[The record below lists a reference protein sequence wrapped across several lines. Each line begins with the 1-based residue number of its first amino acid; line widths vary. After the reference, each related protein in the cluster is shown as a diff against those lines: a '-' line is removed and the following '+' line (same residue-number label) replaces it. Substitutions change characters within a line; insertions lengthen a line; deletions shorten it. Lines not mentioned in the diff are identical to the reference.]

1 MARRGGAAW
10 AGSWAVGWSASGGGR
25 VGAWTGFMGGC
36 GISGEYAGNI
46 FGWDGHGGGGMDW
59 RGAG

>member
-1 MARRGGAAW
+1 MWRGAGALRGLVPGPLGGARAVADAW
-10 AGSWAVGWSASGGGR
+10 ARGRGSS
-25 VGAWTGFMGGC
+25 C